1 MRLPY
6 RLLLVVI
13 APKESCFSCSYLAAR
28 AAAAL
33 KLLFVQLTSPRW
45 MRLPY
50 RPLIVLIAPKES
62 CFSCIYLAARATAA
76 LKLLFVQPK
85 ALVQLSLKKAA
96 TRSAT
101 ARASSC
107 SFQSPHPYRFQSKSR
122 LS

>member
-13 APKESCFSCSYLAAR
+13 APKESCFSCSYPAAR
-28 AAAAL
+28 AA
-33 KLLFVQLTSPRW
+33 
-45 MRLPY
+45 
-50 RPLIVLIAPKES
+50 
-62 CFSCIYLAARATAA
+62 AA

-101 ARASSC
+101 ARAPVVLSRVRTLTGLLDFSPNPDYLEMMERLRLTILSS
-107 SFQSPHPYRFQSKSR
+107 SPMETK
-122 LS
+122 